1 MKINPVSSLILL
13 SYLVS
18 AVTFVGCESRADKA
32 ADAALAQTQKT
43 ADLNKTIAAQAE
55 AQKAGVARQDYG
67 RRMNYF
73 NAIAGTFSGTDMT
86 DSKGSIVG
94 NAPGETSGP
103 SALESTF
110 PAPFKGNIQI
120 TFTTNLPDTTNKQ
133 RAPTEADVIAQTEAI
148 NFSVTVTETDEQGQF
163 LASCQLDGVKPE
175 YVDGVVRFACTGG
188 ARTYVFYLDKL
199 DKDDGSSIISRS
211 QGVSHALLQQS
222 LSTVSFMKVEIITS
236 FGVNLKGSLK
246 RVQ

>member
-13 SYLVS
+13 SYFVS

-55 AQKAGVARQDYG
+55 AQKAGVAKQDYG

-73 NAIAGTFSGTDMT
+73 NAIAGTYSGADMT
-86 DSKGSIVG
+86 DPKGSIVG
-94 NAPGETSGP
+94 AATGEP
-103 SALESTF
+103 SALETSF
-110 PAPFKGNIQI
+110 PAPFKGHIQF

-148 NFSVTVTETDEQGQF
+148 NFSVTVTETDEQGEF
-163 LASCQLDGVKPE
+163 LNSCQVDGVKPE
-175 YVDGVVRFACTGG
+175 YVDGVLRFACTGG
-188 ARTYVFYLDKL
+188 ARTYVLYLDKL
-199 DKDDGSSIISRS
+199 DLDDGSSIISRS

-222 LSTVSFMKVEIITS
+222 LSTVTFMKVEIITS
-236 FGVNLKGSLK
+236 FGINLKGSLK
-246 RVQ
+246 RIQ